1 MLLKTGINLINK
13 NIGEINYNY
22 ENLKFEKQYDG
33 TRQLLD
39 MNLKRKGIE
48 YISNSSIL
56 NSESSL
62 YESEFLRSYNTLK
75 INYKKG
81 WSKINF
87 EAEKNL
93 KTNLI
98 DNRLAYSNHAYKSY
112 ELATGIGDIKNK
124 YVEIGYKKRINDSVI
139 SNRLQK
145 VNS

>member
-1 MLLKTGINLINK
+1 MIYNPEFNRDWNLDYVINYSYINQNKNQLLLKTGIDLINK

-39 MNLKRKGIE
+39 MNLKTKGIE

-62 YESEFLRSYNTLK
+62 YESEFLRSYNSLK

-81 WSKINF
+81 WSKIRF
-87 EAEKNL
+87 
-93 KTNLI
+93 
-98 DNRLAYSNHAYKSY
+98 
-112 ELATGIGDIKNK
+112 
-124 YVEIGYKKRINDSVI
+124 
-139 SNRLQK
+139 
-145 VNS
+145 